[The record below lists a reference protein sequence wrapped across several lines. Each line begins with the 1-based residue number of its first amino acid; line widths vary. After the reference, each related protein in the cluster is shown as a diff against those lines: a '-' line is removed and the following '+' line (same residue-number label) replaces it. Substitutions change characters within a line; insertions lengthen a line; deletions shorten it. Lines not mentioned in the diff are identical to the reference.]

1 MKMKGLSEGFNA
13 LRLKMY
19 LIIQI
24 YQMQN
29 DSMCTLRPRYD
40 VSKNNVGDNGISLT
54 KNRSAFPAKS
64 FEIHSRLGVLDK
76 PVADTEDRDESRIS
90 TANIDD
96 VNPGNRIHYL
106 QGTKSPASKTLSNE
120 NVWK

>member
-1 MKMKGLSEGFNA
+1 MH
-13 LRLKMY
+13 
-19 LIIQI
+19 
-24 YQMQN
+24 
-29 DSMCTLRPRYD
+29 LRPRYD
-40 VSKNNVGDNGISLT
+40 VSENTVGDNGISLT
-54 KNRSAFPAKS
+54 KNRSAFRAKS